1 MDLYIY
7 ADESGTF
14 DKNHNEIFVFGGV
27 IFLGKQ
33 ARDIAIR
40 EYNHVER
47 VIRQNSNYMKS
58 QELKHA

>member
-47 VIRQNSNYMKS
+47 VIRQNSNW
-58 QELKHA
+58 